1 MNLLLVS
8 YYYPPMGGAGVQR
21 ALKFS
26 KYLGDFGVRTTVLA
40 AHDPAY
46 LQDPSLLADIP
57 GDVRVLRV
65 LHRPLLQRMLGWR
78 DRLRPG
84 TAAKQAAAARAQP
97 DRARAA
103 GNGTAPRHRLR
114 DAALRAYGAVH
125 FPDDKA
131 GWARGAHAAGLALL
145 REQRFDLVF
154 STAPPMSAHA
164 LASGLARQAGLP
176 WVADYRDLWTENPGY
191 AAPAWRRAMDRR
203 TEAAWLRQ
211 AAGVVTVT
219 PSWQALL
226 AARTGPGKPVAFI
239 PNGYDEADFA
249 TLTAARRHDG
259 AFRLVHTGAFYG
271 PRDPGTL
278 LDALALVLR
287 AAPPTARPLRLRLIG
302 PMGGRFAARLRAF
315 EMQHPGVIEQRP
327 AVPHGEALAEM
338 MAADALLLVVGAGGG
353 SRSRAVVAG
362 TLPGKIFEY
371 LRSSRPILLLGDE
384 AGDAAQLLRRHGRGW
399 VADETQPA
407 SIAAALQQMMQG
419 EPAAAPAT
427 GVAAFER
434 RALTGEL
441 ARFLRQCVEARQL

>member
-8 YYYPPMGGAGVQR
+8 YYFPPMGGAGVQR
-21 ALKFS
+21 ALKFG

-46 LQDPSLLADIP
+46 LQDTSLLADIP
-57 GDVRVLRV
+57 AEVRVQRI
-65 LHRPLLQRMLGWR
+65 LHRPLLQRMVGWR
-78 DRLRPG
+78 DRLRPE
-84 TAAKQAAAARAQP
+84 TLAVEAAAVRAQP
-97 DRARAA
+97 SRAGAVA
-103 GNGTAPRHRLR
+103 SATAPRHRLR
-114 DAALRAYGAVH
+114 DAALRAYGALH

-131 GWARGAHAAGLALL
+131 GWARRAHAAGLSLL

-164 LASGLARQAGLP
+164 LASRLARQAGLP

-226 AARTGPGKPVAFI
+226 AARVGPGKPVAFI
-239 PNGYDEADFA
+239 PNGYDEADFTA
-249 TLTAARRHDG
+249 LAAARRGDG
-259 AFRLVHTGAFYG
+259 VFRLVHTGAFYG

-278 LDALALVLR
+278 LDAMDLVLR
-287 AAPPTARPLRLRLIG
+287 AAPPAARPLRLRLVG
-302 PMGGRFAARLRAF
+302 AMGSRFAARLRDF
-315 EMQHPGVIEQRP
+315 EARHPGIIEQRP
-327 AVPHGEALAEM
+327 PVPHHEALAEM

-371 LRSSRPILLLGDE
+371 LRSQRPILLLGDE
-384 AGDAAQLLRRHGRGW
+384 AGDAARLLRRHGRGW
-399 VADETQPA
+399 VADETRPA
-407 SIAAALQQMMQG
+407 SIAEALQQMLQG
-419 EPAAAPAT
+419 EPAAAPEA

-441 ARFLRQCVEARQL
+441 ARFLRRCVTGRQP